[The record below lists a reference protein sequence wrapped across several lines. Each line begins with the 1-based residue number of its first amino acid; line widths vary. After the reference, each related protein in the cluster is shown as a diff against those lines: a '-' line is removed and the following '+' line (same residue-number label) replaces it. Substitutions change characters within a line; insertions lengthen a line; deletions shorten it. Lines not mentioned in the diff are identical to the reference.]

1 MVAQL
6 LGSSTST
13 RSSLTRCVVKKK
25 NDVEAELGVK
35 ILLKSR
41 PESSGVKIQDMIKL
55 KKETSSKIRREQ
67 TSLIASVII
76 TLSWNYKTQI
86 VRSPYLLRRGGG
98 VEPHSIQFNS
108 IRLRGL
114 GDQEGLFGGPW
125 DHLK

>member
-35 ILLKSR
+35 ILLK
-41 PESSGVKIQDMIKL
+41 SSGVKIQDMIKL

>member
-25 NDVEAELGVK
+25 NDVELGVK
-35 ILLKSR
+35 ILLK
-41 PESSGVKIQDMIKL
+41 SSGVKIQDMIKL

-76 TLSWNYKTQI
+76 TLE
-86 VRSPYLLRRGGG
+86 L
-98 VEPHSIQFNS
+98 
-108 IRLRGL
+108 
-114 GDQEGLFGGPW
+114 
-125 DHLK
+125 